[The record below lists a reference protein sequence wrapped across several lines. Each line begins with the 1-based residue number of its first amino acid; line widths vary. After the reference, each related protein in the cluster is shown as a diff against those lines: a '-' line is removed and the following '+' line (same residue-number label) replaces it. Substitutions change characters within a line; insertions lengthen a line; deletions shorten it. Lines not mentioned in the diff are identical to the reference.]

1 MKSVPISKLKP
12 NTANP
17 RSIEKPS
24 LDKLV
29 KSIKEFPEMLNA
41 RPIVVNKDMVVLG
54 GNMRLQ
60 ALQQAG
66 IEKVNIQIVDW
77 TKEQEQEFIIKDNV
91 AFGEWDWDIL
101 ADEWNSKE
109 LSDWGL
115 AVWQTKD
122 DIELDDFF
130 NENKVNEET
139 ELKTVNTWND
149 LFIEYV
155 REHNLEL
162 YKKASKHAEEN
173 Q

>member
-77 TKEQEQEFIIKDNV
+77 TKEQEQV
-91 AFGEWDWDIL
+91 L
-101 ADEWNSKE
+101 
-109 LSDWGL
+109 LHL
-115 AVWQTKD
+115 
-122 DIELDDFF
+122 LL
-130 NENKVNEET
+130 KV
-139 ELKTVNTWND
+139 L
-149 LFIEYV
+149 
-155 REHNLEL
+155 
-162 YKKASKHAEEN
+162 
-173 Q
+173 